1 MGAGGRLPMLPG
13 SGRTR
18 ANAGADGTAS
28 LWKALAVLRF
38 VVLAQALAVNLF
50 RWERFDHPLT
60 GWLVLTVISA
70 WTLVAT
76 WAYDAPERRRW
87 PLLSADLAV
96 AVGSIL
102 ITPYVLSPEML
113 NRHDFTLPTYWV
125 TAAVLA
131 WAIRY
136 GWIGGVLAAL
146 VISPADIATRAHIT
160 STTFSN
166 LFLLLLAGAM
176 VGYAASLARSAA
188 ADRARATE
196 LAARTAERERLARA
210 VHDGVLQ
217 VLAYVQRRGNELGG
231 EAGDIARAAGEQGE
245 LLRALVNG
253 QPMPVA
259 GERVG
264 QSALSGLSGLSEFS
278 GHAMQQA
285 VDETDTGMIDVG
297 GRLTGLGAAGI
308 SVATPA
314 DPVLLA
320 GSVATELVAAVRA
333 ALDNVARHAPGARAF
348 ILLEDDGEAVTVS
361 VRDDGPGIPPGRLD
375 QAEADGRMGVSRS
388 IVGRLTELGGTATLS
403 ATPAG
408 TEWELRVPRAAA
420 DAAPAS
426 TGLRWT
432 PPGWLAGRRSTRP
445 DAHPATDPDGDLDG
459 RSRAR
464 PEPRPGTEPQPDHE
478 PDAKADIG

>member
-1 MGAGGRLPMLPG
+1 MGAGDRSPVLPG
-13 SGRTR
+13 SGRTH
-18 ANAGADGTAS
+18 ANAGSDGTAS

-60 GWLVLTVISA
+60 GWLVLTVMSA
-70 WTLVAT
+70 WTLVVT

-87 PLLSADLAV
+87 PFLTADLAV

-146 VISPADIATRAHIT
+146 VISPADIATRAHVT

-176 VGYAASLARSAA
+176 LGYAASLARDAA

-253 QPMPVA
+253 QPMPVTGGGA
-259 GERVG
+259 GR
-264 QSALSGLSGLSEFS
+264 SALSGLSGLSS
-278 GHAMQQA
+278 HAMQQA

-297 GRLTGLGAAGI
+297 GRLTGLGTTGV

-314 DPVLLA
+314 DPVLLP
-320 GSVATELVAAVRA
+320 GEVATELVAAVRA
-333 ALDNVARHAPGARAF
+333 ALDNVARHAPGAKAF

-361 VRDDGPGIPPGRLD
+361 VRDDGPGIPAGRLD

-403 ATPAG
+403 TSTGG

-420 DAAPAS
+420 DPAS
-426 TGLRWT
+426 ASAGPRWT
-432 PPGWLAGRRSTRP
+432 TPAWLTGRRGAAGP
-445 DAHPATDPDGDLDG
+445 QGD
-459 RSRAR
+459 SR
-464 PEPRPGTEPQPDHE
+464 

>member
-1 MGAGGRLPMLPG
+1 MGAGGRLPVLPG
-13 SGRTR
+13 SARMR
-18 ANAGADGTAS
+18 ANAGSDGTDS

-60 GWLVLTVISA
+60 GWLVLTGISA
-70 WTLVAT
+70 WTLVVT
-76 WAYDAPERRRW
+76 WAYDSPERRRW

-102 ITPYVLSPEML
+102 VTPYVLSPEML

-146 VISPADIATRAHIT
+146 VISPADIATRAHVT

-231 EAGDIARAAGEQGE
+231 EAGDLARAAGEQGE

-253 QPMPVA
+253 RPMPAA
-259 GERVG
+259 GERAG
-264 QSALSGLSGLSEFS
+264 QPGPGEH
-278 GHAMQQA
+278 GVPPGQA
-285 VDETDTGMIDVG
+285 VYDTDTGMIDVG
-297 GRLTGLGAAGI
+297 GQLTGLGAAGI

-314 DPVLLA
+314 DPVLLP
-320 GSVATELVAAVRA
+320 GEVAAELVAAVRA
-333 ALDNVARHAPGARAF
+333 ALDNVARHAPGAKAF
-348 ILLEDDGEAVTVS
+348 LLLEDDGEAVTVS
-361 VRDDGPGIPPGRLD
+361 VRDDGPGIPAGRLG
-375 QAEADGRMGVSRS
+375 QAAADGRMGVSRS
-388 IVGRLTELGGTATLS
+388 IVGRLTELGGTATLTTS
-403 ATPAG
+403 AGG
-408 TEWELRVPRAAA
+408 TEWELRVPRTGA
-420 DAAPAS
+420 DVPPAS
-426 TGLRWT
+426 TGPRWT
-432 PPGWLAGRRSTRP
+432 PPGWLAGRRPARP
-445 DAHPATDPDGDLDG
+445 DGGRAAGPDLE
-459 RSRAR
+459 A
-464 PEPRPGTEPQPDHE
+464 
-478 PDAKADIG
+478 DAKADIG